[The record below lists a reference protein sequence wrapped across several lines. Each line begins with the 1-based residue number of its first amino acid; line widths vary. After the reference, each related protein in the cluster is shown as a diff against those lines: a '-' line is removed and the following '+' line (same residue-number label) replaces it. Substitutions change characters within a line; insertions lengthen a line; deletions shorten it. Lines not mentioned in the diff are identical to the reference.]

1 MKRLSS
7 IVVLCV
13 VLVLSGGLR
22 AEQGGGSRESE
33 HARNDSAV
41 RRASEAVASLS
52 LRADRVHVWLREARN
67 RRQTAR
73 SRCLDP
79 LLSQAHAVERQGAI
93 ELALL
98 ERAQPNELG
107 AHMQRIGNIVAR
119 SRQILAQANVCGK
132 VVSRRVR
139 APTQYR
145 VRLLATR

>member
-7 IVVLCV
+7 IVALCV

-22 AEQGGGSRESE
+22 AEPSGGARENE
-33 HARNDSAV
+33 HARSDSEV
-41 RRASEAVASLS
+41 RRAREAVASLS
-52 LRADRVHVWLREARN
+52 IRADRVHLWLREARN

-79 LLSQAHAVERQGAI
+79 LLSEMHAIERQGAL
-93 ELALL
+93 ELAVL
-98 ERAQPNELG
+98 ERAEQNELG
-107 AHMQRIGNIVAR
+107 AHLQRIDNIVAR
-119 SRQILAQANVCGK
+119 SRQVVAKANVCGK